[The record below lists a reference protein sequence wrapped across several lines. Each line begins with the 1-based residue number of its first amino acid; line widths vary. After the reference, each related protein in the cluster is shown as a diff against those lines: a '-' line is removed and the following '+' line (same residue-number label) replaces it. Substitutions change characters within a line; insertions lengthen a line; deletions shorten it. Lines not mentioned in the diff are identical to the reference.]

1 MYVKLFFLVSNN
13 LYYRLNMAN
22 KIFDLAQDII
32 FRSCFFNKYLML
44 FTIFLCHNSFVFV
57 NHP

>member
-44 FTIFLCHNSFVFV
+44 FTIFLCQIALFL
-57 NHP
+57 